1 MKNQTLAVP
10 PGFYFCRCIIVYITC
25 MGKLLLKVAG
35 NLKLGAFDPVA
46 SVMYSS
52 HLTFYAPSI
61 GFYSSSVGIY
71 TSTEAFYAPSVA

>member
-1 MKNQTLAVP
+1 
-10 PGFYFCRCIIVYITC
+10 

-35 NLKLGAFDPVA
+35 NLKLGAFNPIA

-52 HLTFYAPSI
+52 PLTFYAPSI